1 MPELPEVEAL
11 AVFLREHASGRVIAR
26 AEAASFAVLKT
37 FDPPLSA
44 LSGRVIGEVAR
55 HGKFLDLSCGSGP
68 GAAGA
73 AGAAGDLHLVMHLA
87 RAGWLRWRDDI
98 PDKPARPGK
107 SPLAFRLVLEDGS
120 GFDLTEAGTQKRLAV
135 YLVRD
140 PADVPGVASLGPE
153 PLADDFTV
161 DALAAILAGRRTQ
174 IKGVLRDQHIIA
186 GIGNA
191 YSDEVLNVAKM
202 SPYKLASSFTADE
215 VAVLHDA
222 IVSTLREAVKRSAG
236 LAAAD
241 LKGEKKTGLRVHG
254 KAGQPCPT
262 CGDTIR
268 EVSFAD
274 SALQYCPT
282 CQTGGK
288 PLADRRMSRL
298 LKLGRR
304 CATRDALRPWPAS
317 GGAGVRCRASPASGG
332 AADRL
337 PPADEIDVGRRHP
350 GGDHGPQLYLGQG
363 GGDQLPAVRALRRL
377 PRCGSLVGGLSGG
390 ARLGAAGVGQTGEV
404 DLQRDA
410 RLLDGQPGL

>member
-26 AEAASFAVLKT
+26 AEAASFAALKT

-44 LSGRVIGEVAR
+44 LSGRVITEVSR
-55 HGKFLDLSCGSGP
+55 HGKFLDLRVGGTAGGSADDSGG
-68 GAAGA
+68 GAAG
-73 AGAAGDLHLVMHLA
+73 GSGAGDLHLLMHLA
-87 RAGWLRWRDDI
+87 RAGWLRWRVDI
-98 PDKPARPGK
+98 PDKPVRLGK
-107 SPLAFRLVLEDGS
+107 SPLAFRLVLGDGA

-140 PADVPGVASLGPE
+140 PADVPGVATLGPE

-191 YSDEVLNVAKM
+191 YSDEVLHAAKM
-202 SPYKLASSFTADE
+202 SPFKLASSFTPDE
-215 VAVLHDA
+215 VAVLHAA
-222 IVSTLREAVKRSAG
+222 IVSTLREAVQRSAG

-254 KAGQPCPT
+254 KAGQPCQV

-288 PLADRRMSRL
+288 PLADRRLSRL
-298 LKLGRR
+298 LKL
-304 CATRDALRPWPAS
+304 AALS
-317 GGAGVRCRASPASGG
+317 DQ
-332 AADRL
+332 AA
-337 PPADEIDVGRRHP
+337 PSIAF
-350 GGDHGPQLYLGQG
+350 
-363 GGDQLPAVRALRRL
+363 
-377 PRCGSLVGGLSGG
+377 PRQMRSM
-390 ARLGAAGVGQTGEV
+390 
-404 DLQRDA
+404 
-410 RLLDGQPGL
+410 